1 MFRREY
7 KKGDLP
13 TRGTLEGLRSTW
25 RKKEKIGG
33 TRSTDPGQTTEGRS
47 SRGDGHGP
55 ALGGIRLGF
64 LRDPATAPGGVRVI
78 ICGASKRK
86 PGISNEE
93 QPAKKPRNTRPIIDM
108 LLHDGT
114 QRKPIKVLLDTGCS
128 VALINQQTVSKWG
141 IQKREHKEARTIES
155 FTGATVEGA
164 GQYYTRPLRLQH
176 RNHFSRE
183 VFEISPM
190 EEGIDVFLPFK
201 WIEQHPPQGAWETK
215 EIRFNSAGC
224 LNNCGKFATN
234 DFSLTWDDTV
244 ATNPE
249 ASLIGYVSAASD
261 QPLEDVPMEFRQ
273 YLGIMSQEAADALPE
288 HRPYDCKIDHKE
300 GATAPW

>member
-1 MFRREY
+1 
-7 KKGDLP
+7 
-13 TRGTLEGLRSTW
+13 
-25 RKKEKIGG
+25 
-33 TRSTDPGQTTEGRS
+33 
-47 SRGDGHGP
+47 
-55 ALGGIRLGF
+55 
-64 LRDPATAPGGVRVI
+64 
-78 ICGASKRK
+78 
-86 PGISNEE
+86 
-93 QPAKKPRNTRPIIDM
+93 
-108 LLHDGT
+108 
-114 QRKPIKVLLDTGCS
+114 
-128 VALINQQTVSKWG
+128 
-141 IQKREHKEARTIES
+141 
-155 FTGATVEGA
+155 
-164 GQYYTRPLRLQH
+164 
-176 RNHFSRE
+176 
-183 VFEISPM
+183 M

-288 HRPYDCKIDHKE
+288 HRPYDCKIDLKE
-300 GATAPW
+300 GATAPWGPI